1 MQKRNLGNTG
11 LNVSLLGVGGIPLQR
26 FNEEN
31 AYNILKAALENGI
44 NFVDTAKAY
53 TTSENFIGYGIEK
66 LGRDNFYLASKSK
79 SRTYEAMKEDIRT
92 TLLSLRT
99 DHVELY
105 QCHCVASDA
114 EIEQIFSEDGAYKAL
129 LEAKEEGKISY
140 IGFSAHKPEIAEKL
154 IRTGKFDTVQYAYN
168 YIEVKGEEVFRL
180 AKEYNMGTIV
190 MKPMCGGA
198 VKNRDLSLRY
208 IAKCEYVDVMIPG
221 VDDDVQLLQNVSF
234 LENAEIP
241 FTDEELSLINEEVAL
256 LGHNFCRKCDY
267 CQPCPNEINISNVLM
282 LDGYYTRYDLKDWAK
297 DRYDDSVK
305 RCVECG
311 ECESRCPYELPIRE
325 MLKAAHERM
334 KH

>member
-1 MQKRNLGNTG
+1 MQKRNLGNTS
-11 LNVSLLGVGGIPLQR
+11 LTVSILGVGGIPLQR
-26 FNEEN
+26 FDEEN
-31 AYNILKAALENGI
+31 AYNILKAALENGV

-53 TTSENFIGYGIEK
+53 TKSEALIGYALEK

-79 SRTYEAMKEDIRT
+79 SRSYEAMKEDIRT
-92 TLLSLRT
+92 TLEALKT

-105 QCHCVASDA
+105 QCHCVGSDA
-114 EIEQIFSEDGAYKAL
+114 ETEAIFAEDGAYKAL

-154 IRTGKFDTVQYAYN
+154 IKTGKFDTVQYAYN

-180 AKEYNMGTIV
+180 AKENGMGTIV

-198 VKNRDLSLRY
+198 VKNRELSLRY
-208 IAKCEYVDVMIPG
+208 IAKCGYVDVMIPG
-221 VDDDVQLLQNVSF
+221 VDDDKQLLSNVEYVSK
-234 LENAEIP
+234 ADIP
-241 FTDEELSLINEEVAL
+241 FTEAETKAIDDEVAL

-297 DRYDDSVK
+297 DRYDDSVE